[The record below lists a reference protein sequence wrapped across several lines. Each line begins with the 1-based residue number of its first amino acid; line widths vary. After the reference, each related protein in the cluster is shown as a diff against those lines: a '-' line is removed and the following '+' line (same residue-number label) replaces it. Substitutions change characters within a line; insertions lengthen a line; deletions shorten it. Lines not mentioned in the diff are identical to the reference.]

1 MVILTEQAQ
10 MRLNA
15 FFAKPKGEAA
25 GPGASPSKNTNGGDT
40 ATNDDAGDAVVSDY
54 HRVFPEFFLQSHTSV
69 APPHRFQRDSEA
81 LAVMRQRVDQSLKAS
96 KDDSSEPPVFRPSE
110 LFRLMP
116 YQRRWGRQAAS
127 VKDLLLQIQNM
138 GGSGDAVGT
147 TEVKSSSRRPQE
159 LLSKVRMKSLKFG
172 EDVRPP
178 YQGTFTRKVPQSS
191 AQKIARNPFRRC
203 LPETNY
209 DYDSEAEWEE
219 PEEGEELDSE
229 EEEEAEDDV
238 DDDLDGFL
246 DDEDEDQP
254 ADGKRRLIVGDLEPQ
269 SSGLCWQ
276 TASNTVDPGLQMY
289 KIETISDTV
298 ALPIDPFSTVY
309 WQKPKSSDVGG
320 SGTGSGTT
328 DRTTFCARG
337 HNANADGNQNPGNS
351 LALLGATGKAKRG
364 FPPEQLAEF
373 QEVVNGSDL
382 TKMGLVEILKKR
394 YLFLPFPLLTHTH
407 TLSLSLSLSL
417 SLFVYARTNEV

>member
-1 MVILTEQAQ
+1 

-15 FFAKPKGEAA
+15 FFAKPKGETG
-25 GPGASPSKNTNGGDT
+25 GPGASPSKSASGDT
-40 ATNDDAGDAVVSDY
+40 ATNDDAADVVSDY
-54 HRVFPEFFLQSHTSV
+54 HRAFPEFFLQSHTSV

-81 LAVMRQRVDQSLKAS
+81 LAVMRERVDQALKAS
-96 KDDSSEPPVFRPSE
+96 SSEQPVFRPSE

-116 YQRRWGRQAAS
+116 YERRWGRQAAS

-138 GGSGDAVGT
+138 GGSGGDAVGT
-147 TEVKSSSRRPQE
+147 TEVKTSSRRPQE

-238 DDDLDGFL
+238 DDDMDGFL

-276 TASNTVDPGLQMY
+276 TASNTVDPVLHMY
-289 KIETISDTV
+289 KIEPISDTV
-298 ALPIDPFSTVY
+298 AFPIDPFSTVY
-309 WQKPKSSDVGG
+309 WQKPKPSDAGI
-320 SGTGSGTT
+320 SGTGTGPGTT
-328 DRTTFCARG
+328 SSTADRSTLCARG
-337 HNANADGNQNPGNS
+337 HNANADASQQQHPGS
-351 LALLGATGKAKRG
+351 GLPLLAGTGKAKRG
-364 FPPEQLAEF
+364 FPPEQLADF

-394 YLFLPFPLLTHTH
+394 LARLPFFLIFCFLFIC
-407 TLSLSLSLSL
+407 
-417 SLFVYARTNEV
+417 LFVSFQPAELT